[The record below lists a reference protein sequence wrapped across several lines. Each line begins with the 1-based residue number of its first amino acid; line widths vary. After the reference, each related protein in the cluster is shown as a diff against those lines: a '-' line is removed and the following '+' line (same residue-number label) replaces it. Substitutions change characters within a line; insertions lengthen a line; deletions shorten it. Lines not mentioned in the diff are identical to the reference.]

1 MLPELVRGVPSSC
14 LHDRPR
20 FIPFHI
26 HGFPCAIFQIIL
38 YSAIFFTFVPS
49 SKAANDLAGTTT
61 AGFLKIGTHAQAV
74 GLGEAVT
81 ALADGIAFI
90 GYNPAAVQL
99 RSLTLAATHT
109 AMYDG
114 VNLEEVALGIPF
126 RKDGGMFI
134 RGNGILFD
142 KTDRTDING
151 DKTGTF
157 DASAFSAGVG
167 FYANLGNLT
176 LGVFGKS
183 IQQKIDVYKSS
194 TLAGDI
200 GIRYLTPMPGISLGV
215 AAVNIGR
222 PAKFIAQ
229 EDELPRA
236 IRAGIGYDNGFLKL
250 AVDGVQYIDQKSFL
264 AGGAELTLFGGLR
277 VRAGYS
283 ANSELNSPFK
293 AGLGLK
299 FSSLEFNYAYNPGD
313 DFGAAHRVSL
323 TIR

>member
-1 MLPELVRGVPSSC
+1 MPLWIRGFPYA
-14 LHDRPR
+14 
-20 FIPFHI
+20 IFHI
-26 HGFPCAIFQIIL
+26 LL
-38 YSAIFFTFVPS
+38 YSAVCSTFVPS
-49 SKAANDLAGTTT
+49 SQANDNLAGTTT

-81 ALADGIAFI
+81 ALADGISFV

-99 RSLTLAATHT
+99 RGMALTATHT
-109 AMYDG
+109 AVVEG

-126 RKDGGMFI
+126 GKDGGMFI

-142 KTDRTDING
+142 KTDRTDENG
-151 DKTGTF
+151 NKTGTF

-167 FYANLGNLT
+167 FYAHLGGLS
-176 LGVFGKS
+176 LGIFGKS

-200 GIRYLTPMPGISLGV
+200 GIRYLTPIPGISIGV
-215 AAVNIGR
+215 SVLNLGR
-222 PAKFIAQ
+222 PAKFISQ

-236 IRAGIGYDNGFLKL
+236 IRAGIGYDNSFLKL

-264 AGGAELTLFGGLR
+264 ASGAEIALFGGLR
-277 VRAGYS
+277 FRAGYS

-293 AGLGLK
+293 AGIGLR